1 MTLLEKLNRLPP
13 VVARLLAKSNGKL
26 MSDLELC
33 KRTGWGK
40 KRLRR
45 VYRAGSWNNVTV
57 EEVDVF
63 LTACGLK
70 WSTQRRQRWLLKLAL
85 NRSESGLE
93 QMRHLKATTAW
104 EASMIK
110 KLNKHVE
117 KFLS

>member
-1 MTLLEKLNRLPP
+1 MTLLDKLNRLPP

-26 MSDLELC
+26 MSDIELC

-45 VYRAGSWNNVTV
+45 VYRAGSWRNVTV

-63 LTACGLK
+63 LAACGLT
-70 WSTQRRQRWLLKLAL
+70 WSSQRRERWLLKLAW
-85 NRSESGLE
+85 NRSGLAD
-93 QMRHLKATTAW
+93 MRHLRASTGW
-104 EASMIK
+104 EASMIN